1 VRVNATS
8 QADGMD
14 VLAVKQV
21 TAYAKAYAIEKGPII
36 LELDTYR
43 CVCKCKCM
51 CLCVLR
57 RTRLRRGL
65 LFWSWT
71 LTGVCVCK

>member
-1 VRVNATS
+1 MYATS

-21 TAYAKAYAIEKGPII
+21 TAYAKQYALEKGPII

-43 CVCKCKCM
+43 CVCLCM
-51 CLCVLR
+51 CVYISVWLYVLSS
-57 RTRLRRGL
+57 TR
-65 LFWSWT
+65 
-71 LTGVCVCK
+71 